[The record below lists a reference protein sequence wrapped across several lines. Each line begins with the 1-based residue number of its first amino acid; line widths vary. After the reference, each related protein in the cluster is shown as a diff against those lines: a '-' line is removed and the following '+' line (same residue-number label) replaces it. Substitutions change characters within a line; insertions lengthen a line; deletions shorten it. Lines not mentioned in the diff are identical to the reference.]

1 MMGTVGF
8 VLHLQMLF
16 LPVLDLFLDASIETI
31 INSGSCFF
39 LFRIA
44 IADCHSNISEDS
56 LLDSSVYN
64 STNTAKLIHIL

>member
-1 MMGTVGF
+1 
-8 VLHLQMLF
+8 MLF
-16 LPVLDLFLDASIETI
+16 LPVLDLFLDTSMETI

-56 LLDSSVYN
+56 LLDLMAACQGVALSVTLDFLRLYWDF
-64 STNTAKLIHIL
+64 